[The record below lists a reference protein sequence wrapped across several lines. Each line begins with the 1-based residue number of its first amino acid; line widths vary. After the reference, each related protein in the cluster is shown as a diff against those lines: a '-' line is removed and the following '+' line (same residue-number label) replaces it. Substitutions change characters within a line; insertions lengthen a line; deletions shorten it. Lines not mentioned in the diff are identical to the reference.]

1 MEPKEIGQLFGIIVG
16 SILLDFFLF
25 WVSLKSFLLLFIQ
38 KGSTSLHEAALSKF
52 EGGEKMK
59 ILIEYGANV
68 DIQNEVSTN
77 FTTMSVVSERR
88 KRKQDRL

>member
-1 MEPKEIGQLFGIIVG
+1 M
-16 SILLDFFLF
+16 LDFFLF
-25 WVSLKSFLLLFIQ
+25 WVSLKSFVLLFIQ
-38 KGSTSLHEAALSKF
+38 KGSTALHRAALSEF
-52 EGGEKMK
+52 EGMEKMK

-68 DIQNEVSTN
+68 NIQNEVSAN

>member
-1 MEPKEIGQLFGIIVG
+1 MIVG

-52 EGGEKMK
+52 EGVEKMK

-68 DIQNEVSTN
+68 NIQNEVSAN